1 MKLNAI
7 IYSLLVLVV
16 VGCSKDENLTTG
28 HGGIERDD
36 APISFDVA
44 EVVEAKTRSGSAGNI
59 DYNVLSKS
67 GYGFGVIA
75 GEPLNWTN
83 QQVTYSEGAGTDN
96 PGSAF
101 FYPSKWYYTGD
112 VKYWVKDVNDAAV
125 NFYAYAPYVASP
137 AAGTGITAISGT
149 DVSYAID
156 TDITNG
162 VDLLWGVNGSTGLPW
177 TNTTYTATGDGKQP
191 TGGPVLFTFRHALAA
206 IGFRTQ
212 VMINKENITTDF
224 EDESAIAGVLKSEG
238 GNYKVTIKKIE
249 LTGDFFPS
257 GTLNLV
263 NASANIPNWTSKTAA
278 TEQTLTV
285 QNGQIVASMR
295 HPHTNATTSE
305 TSNTGTNDTDG
316 DDTND
321 SDAKNIM
328 SSATITGVM
337 QDAQQQVVLADGN
350 GKEQCFFVIPS
361 DARNYTLKL
370 YWCVSAKL
378 PNEQT
383 YIAEDHVAEIPI
395 SSQAFVAG
403 TKYLMTF
410 VIGLKLIGLTVTA
423 TDWNTEEMDAQITIE
438 HGTSA
443 SESLAKRRFG
453 FTE

>member
-162 VDLLWGVNGSTGLPW
+162 VDLLWGVKGSTGLPW

-383 YIAEDHVAEIPI
+383 YIAEDHVAEIAI
-395 SSQAFVAG
+395 SSLELVAG

-423 TDWNTEEMDAQITIE
+423 TDWNTQTEDAQITIE